1 MQGLFGI
8 FGPSLEL
15 SPTHGDALHCKLEQ
29 LREGSKLSKPCDVWK
44 SVSYPGRSSTVE
56 CLFPISGLG
65 SVFTSCWQTSTKWG
79 RGSPYPHLH
88 PCWQLE
94 AVVSVLMKQYRKH
107 HWIEFSCEPWPPN
120 RGKRGPLKKK
130 TAGFWFQDLNT
141 AITRYSSVSAQGTT
155 CGEQLC
161 PVRLKRGRDGWFPG

>member
-1 MQGLFGI
+1 MFVSHLWTGKCVYFVLTDEHKMGLRVSI
-8 FGPSLEL
+8 S
-15 SPTHGDALHCKLEQ
+15 SPA
-29 LREGSKLSKPCDVWK
+29 
-44 SVSYPGRSSTVE
+44 
-56 CLFPISGLG
+56 
-65 SVFTSCWQTSTKWG
+65 
-79 RGSPYPHLH
+79 
-88 PCWQLE
+88 QLE
-94 AVVSVLMKQYRKH
+94 AVVSELMKQYRKH

-161 PVRLKRGRDGWFPG
+161 PVRLKRGRDG